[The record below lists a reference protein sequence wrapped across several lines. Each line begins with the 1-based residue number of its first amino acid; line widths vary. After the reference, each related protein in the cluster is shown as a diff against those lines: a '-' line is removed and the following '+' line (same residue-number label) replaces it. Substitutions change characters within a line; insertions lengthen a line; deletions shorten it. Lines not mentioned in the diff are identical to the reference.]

1 MKNLEQLISRYLDQ
15 ELTLQEEEALRHLL
29 DSSAEARETLQ
40 QMEALRVIARRLPG
54 LTQPSIAVE
63 NELFQKLFIEES
75 EEVEETNRRPVPSPL
90 LYRIADIARR
100 RVGTLV
106 PALTLLVAVG
116 VSLWAFIANTNSD
129 GPQIAAVTENIG
141 TSNPI
146 ASSIAPITSSSQ
158 TVRPSEHPE
167 SLTETVNAASS
178 ATSVSIAQHSAYTNH
193 VQPENFHPNSSAEN
207 IDVSSN
213 DDTHINT
220 ATAQSNLAAV
230 STPQETDVRSAE
242 AQWPP
247 VQLLESQE
255 KRAEDNS
262 TALAR
267 NKTSENETSVSEE
280 IIFASRDS
288 DTDAERN
295 FYAYHQEPKN
305 AIAASYRHGLSYIQ
319 GDSKEFSAQDF
330 SIRVEGRFQERHRI
344 SLALGQSPLLI
355 ERTTTTLPTG
365 IAADPDKQGPTIASE
380 RIEYSS
386 RLIDEVWAGIG
397 YGFAVVSS
405 KSIRIEPGLSFG
417 VGEESIRFG
426 AELPIRYRLNNRF
439 SIDLVASMSRVEPH
453 DISQQD
459 VDREYDQTFFLHVD
473 EEERA
478 AFTSLG
484 AHIGLSIDI
493 GR

>member
-15 ELTLQEEEALRHLL
+15 ELTFQEEEALRHLL
-29 DSSAEARETLQ
+29 DSSPEARETLQ
-40 QMEALRVIARRLPG
+40 QMEALRAMARRLPG
-54 LTQPSIAVE
+54 LTQPSVAVE
-63 NELFQKLFIEES
+63 NQLFQKLFIEEP
-75 EEVEETNRRPVPSPL
+75 EEIEETNRRPVPSPL
-90 LYRIADIARR
+90 LYRIADTARR
-100 RVGTLV
+100 RVGALV
-106 PALTLLVAVG
+106 PALTVLVAVG
-116 VSLWAFIANTNSD
+116 VSLWAIIANTNGN

-141 TSNPI
+141 TPNSI
-146 ASSIAPITSSSQ
+146 ASSITPSTSSLP
-158 TVRPSEHPE
+158 TVESSEHSE
-167 SLTETVNAASS
+167 DLTETVSAATS
-178 ATSVSIAQHSAYTNH
+178 ATPISTAQRSAYTNQ
-193 VQPENFHPNSSAEN
+193 VRPEDFHPKNSAEE
-207 IDVSSN
+207 VRASSN

-220 ATAQSNLAAV
+220 ETAKHNLAAT
-230 STPQETDVRSAE
+230 STPQEADSRSAE

-247 VQLLESQE
+247 VQLFESQE
-255 KRAEDNS
+255 KGAENNS
-262 TALAR
+262 TALAQ
-267 NKTSENETSVSEE
+267 NKADISEE
-280 IIFASRDS
+280 TIFASNSVDS
-288 DTDAERN
+288 ETERTY
-295 FYAYHQEPKN
+295 YAYHQEPKN
-305 AIAASYRHGLSYIQ
+305 AIVASYRHGLSYIQ

-386 RLIDEVWAGIG
+386 RLTDEVWAGIG

-405 KSIRIEPGLSFG
+405 KSIRVEPGLSFG

-439 SIDLVASMSRVEPH
+439 SVDLVASMSRVEPH